1 MFKEINFHSKVLLDI
16 DWNCDGQYLGSSSYD
31 KTVKIGQL
39 ETSGNVKV
47 VQTGNNYIL
56 FIALYLIIF

>member
-1 MFKEINFHSKVLLDI
+1 MTTMFKDINFHSKVLLDI

-47 VQTGNNYIL
+47 VQTGM
-56 FIALYLIIF
+56 